1 MRYLCHKIDTVDKKL
16 FLRKAKEK
24 DRDTFFYLFYK
35 SGLENKNDLDS
46 QELYKISVKLSIYC
60 WRCVNGIIS
69 WKQCNCSTSKD
80 FDQRIL

>member
-46 QELYKISVKLSIYC
+46 QELYKIYE
-60 WRCVNGIIS
+60 
-69 WKQCNCSTSKD
+69 Q
-80 FDQRIL
+80 ILYLIFNYPHKHYTFKHFEV